1 MNEAS
6 KSTNTTGQPQSL
18 ASASG
23 SPSLP
28 QTPEVKAFPL
38 RVLLTVVTDRL
49 LTQGKG
55 PRDNGIGDLYDI
67 LGWMTNDSPFTHQ
80 LGRFMEECKPWLL
93 KWFSEIT
100 PALASLAS
108 LDKWLKADKTGTGEE
123 GIKMWLTELKMMF
136 PEIKD
141 SYDVPRIPAENH
153 ASKNPLEELVEMR
166 GGKTDGIVVLA
177 TD

>member
-6 KSTNTTGQPQSL
+6 KSTNTTAQPQSL

-28 QTPEVKAFPL
+28 QTPEVKAFHL
-38 RVLLTVVTDRL
+38 RVLLTVTTDRL
-49 LTQGKG
+49 LTQDK
-55 PRDNGIGDLYDI
+55 GIGDLYDI
-67 LGWMTNDSPFTHQ
+67 LGWMTNDSPMTHQ
-80 LGRFMEECKPWLL
+80 LGRFGEECKPWLL
-93 KWFSEIT
+93 KWFPEIT
-100 PALASLAS
+100 PALASTAS
-108 LDKWLKADKTGTGEE
+108 LDKWLKADKTGTGQA

-153 ASKNPLEELVEMR
+153 ASKNPLQELVEMR
-166 GGKTDGIVVLA
+166 GGKTDGIAVLMA
-177 TD
+177 